1 MVISGSV
8 TIRLRRRDG
17 KYSESAGERLTVVP
31 PGFACALY
39 NYGDTEALVLNLPS
53 PAWSKEQ
60 PDEWP
65 VERWMDP
72 EGWNPEGWRNG
83 K

>member
-8 TIRLRRRDG
+8 TIRSRRRDC
-17 KYSESAGERLTVVP
+17 KYSESTGERLTVVP

-39 NYGDTEALVLNLPS
+39 NHGDTEALVLNLPS
-53 PAWSKEQ
+53 PGWSKEL

-65 VERWMDP
+65 VFDWKDP